1 MMKRSRRAACASVKA
16 LTDSWMQSS
25 IEELMTKL
33 GGFLARKRDG
43 EPGWQTLWRGWNYL
57 YPRFDGYLLGQRCG

>member
-1 MMKRSRRAACASVKA
+1 
-16 LTDSWMQSS
+16 MQSS